1 MEKNKVFDSLEQ
13 VKSYANDHNRILVVF
28 DDYVLDATTFAKHHP
43 GGAGLIMN
51 YQSKNITN
59 EMKVH
64 FPLSLTMANSMVVGT
79 FER

>member
-28 DDYVLDATTFAKHHP
+28 DDYVLDSTTFAKHHP

-59 EMKVH
+59 EMKLH